1 MFKAETKILIVD
13 DMSTMRLALR
23 EQLKRIGFNNFIE
36 CQNGDQAFN
45 VLDEQIKKKDPVQ
58 LVLTDWCMPL
68 MSGVELVK
76 KMRETIHLKSLPV
89 LLVTAERTNDNKKEA
104 LDMGANGFL
113 AKPFTADDLK
123 SVLTEI
129 YTSRKKSA

>member
-23 EQLKRIGFNNFIE
+23 EQLKRIWFNNFIE